1 MLVVCECGC
10 IRQEC
15 YYSFHDVLCKYIPFI
30 HMYLY
35 MNHTMMCCAITPF
48 TRSLLPFMMCCAI
61 TPFMMCCAFA
71 RSAITPFMMCC
82 AVTPFMMCCA
92 FARSAITPFMTCCA
106 FTPFM
111 MCCALARSAI
121 TPFMMCCAIILCMG
135 AKANTGKLLALCT
148 QHT

>member
-1 MLVVCECGC
+1 MDIVWCSKHDDLKMAMPVRFKIYECKLLA
-10 IRQEC
+10 
-15 YYSFHDVLCKYIPFI
+15 LC
-30 HMYLY
+30 
-35 MNHTMMCCAITPF
+35 TT
-48 TRSLLPFMMCCAI
+48 LLPFMMRCAI
-61 TPFMMCCAFA
+61 
-71 RSAITPFMMCC
+71 
-82 AVTPFMMCCA
+82 TPFMMCCA